1 LEVRDNCD
9 SRAYS
14 YPKCGRRHSSAS
26 GTHQGN
32 YAAAAI
38 NCVKGRLAR
47 QAISGIVV
55 NLSATVVSRALT
67 NFEGGLTILRE
78 AGEDA
83 VNWLIILVA
92 TI

>member
-1 LEVRDNCD
+1 
-9 SRAYS
+9 
-14 YPKCGRRHSSAS
+14 
-26 GTHQGN
+26 
-32 YAAAAI
+32 
-38 NCVKGRLAR
+38 
-47 QAISGIVV
+47 
-55 NLSATVVSRALT
+55 VVSRALT